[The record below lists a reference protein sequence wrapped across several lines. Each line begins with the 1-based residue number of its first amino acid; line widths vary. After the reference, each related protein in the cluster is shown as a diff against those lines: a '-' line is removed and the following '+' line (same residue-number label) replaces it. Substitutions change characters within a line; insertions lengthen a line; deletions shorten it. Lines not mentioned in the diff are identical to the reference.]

1 MVWYM
6 SIMQDYEKL
15 RKKLGDKKYEA
26 IDEYIKIYGK
36 VDEWHQ
42 GVKDIRSI
50 ENIKEWENKMF
61 DLHQKCK
68 PIFIDDIVMNEEE
81 WNKFEKWYEENKDKL
96 KHYKT
101 KKKNER
107 GAR

>member
-1 MVWYM
+1 
-6 SIMQDYEKL
+6 
-15 RKKLGDKKYEA
+15 
-26 IDEYIKIYGK
+26 
-36 VDEWHQ
+36 
-42 GVKDIRSI
+42 
-50 ENIKEWENKMF
+50 MF

-68 PIFIDDIVMNEEE
+68 PIFIDDIVMNDEE
-81 WNKFEKWYEENKDKL
+81 WNKFEKWYEENKDRL

>member
-1 MVWYM
+1 M
-6 SIMQDYEKL
+6 SILQDYEKL

-26 IDEYIKIYGK
+26 IDDYIKTYGK